1 MRLLAIM
8 LAALAL
14 VVGSGTA
21 QAAKPRMH
29 EVAAGHTLGK
39 LARRYNVSIDAIC
52 TANGIKRSDPIK
64 VGQKLIIP
72 DRGDKDGKQAA
83 AARAQPKDSEPAPT
97 RGRGHSG
104 ASSHKVAS
112 GQTLGGVALRH
123 GVSLAALCTANGIQ
137 RTDPIRVGQ
146 ELIIPGPD
154 DEDGSRAAQAR
165 LRRSSERA
173 PRARATVSGQQV
185 LEVPGAPPAY
195 YYEPVGA
202 GRMTLRPVIFYLH
215 GGGGN
220 PSSDCR
226 RWAPVAR
233 RQGWLVCPTG
243 AHQRADGRP
252 KWNNWVSARNVVM
265 ATLKTLRAKYG
276 RRVQLYG
283 NTLVG
288 FSEGAFVAMNIG
300 AREARTFNRWFII
313 AGTDSYWGGP
323 GFEAMQRNRR
333 KIRRVYLLTGE
344 KDGTLGGT
352 KRVLGQLR
360 RNQIA
365 SKFYELHGYG
375 HQTPLESKGWL
386 FEAALRWLER
396 GGKVPT
402 TEVARKSGKRARR

>member
-1 MRLLAIM
+1 MRVLAIM
-8 LAALAL
+8 LAVLAL
-14 VVGSGTA
+14 VVGSGNA
-21 QAAKPRMH
+21 QAAKPRTH
-29 EVAAGHTLGK
+29 VVAAGHTLGRIAK
-39 LARRYNVSIDAIC
+39 RYNVTIDAIC
-52 TANGIKRSDPIK
+52 TANGIKRSEPIK

-72 DRGDKDGKQAA
+72 DRSDKDGRRAA
-83 AARAQPKDSEPAPT
+83 AEQEQRTESEPTGSRRRP
-97 RGRGHSG
+97 HSG

-112 GQTLGGVALRH
+112 GQTLGGIALRH
-123 GVSLAALCTANGIQ
+123 GVSIAALCTANGIQ
-137 RTDPIRVGQ
+137 RSDPIRVGQ
-146 ELIIPGPD
+146 ELVIPGPD
-154 DEDGSRAAQAR
+154 DKDGSQAAQAR
-165 LRRSSERA
+165 LRSAPERGS
-173 PRARATVSGQQV
+173 RGRTSDSGQQV

-195 YYEPVGA
+195 YYEPVGP

-220 PSSDCR
+220 PSYDCR
-226 RWAPVAR
+226 RWASVAR
-233 RQGWLVCPTG
+233 RHGWLVCPTG

-252 KWNNWVSARNVVM
+252 KWNNWVSARHVVM
-265 ATLKTLRAKYG
+265 ATLKALRAKYG

-300 AREARTFNRWFII
+300 AREARTFNRWLII
-313 AGTDSYWGGP
+313 AGTDRYWGGP
-323 GFEAMQRNRR
+323 GFEAMQRNRN

-344 KDGTLGGT
+344 KDGTLNGS
-352 KRVLGQLR
+352 KRVLHQLR
-360 RNQIA
+360 RNRIA

-402 TEVARKSGKRARR
+402 TEVAAKHARR